1 MQLAGSSL
9 VSCDSVKTVPLSTPQ
24 AAVYCHLN
32 IFMNKDTLTPFCQIN
47 VVVGSFWQYIN
58 ERKGNL
64 DCWVVVGGRNSQSC
78 HC

>member
-24 AAVYCHLN
+24 AALYCHLN
-32 IFMNKDTLTPFCQIN
+32 IFMNKDTMILYDTMI
-47 VVVGSFWQYIN
+47 SM
-58 ERKGNL
+58 KGKETL
-64 DCWVVVGGRNSQSC
+64 IAGLWVGGCNSQSC